1 MVYIVLGVVAF
12 LCFAFCIYML
22 VKVEHEPVKK
32 HKPAW
37 QDDDADEEKEKINYR
52 SSRRIRNV
60 EDKSTPWR
68 DSSQNFEDILPEE
81 EEETTESVYDL
92 SEKKKDQPVPK

>member
-37 QDDDADEEKEKINYR
+37 KDDDAEDEA
-52 SSRRIRNV
+52 
-60 EDKSTPWR
+60 
-68 DSSQNFEDILPEE
+68 
-81 EEETTESVYDL
+81 EETVYDL
-92 SEKKKDQPVPK
+92 SAKKKDSAVPKKYKKSKLLRKLEIICGIEFVIALILLIWDIYVHSL